1 MDSIN
6 KLIQIFSDFPGIGP
20 RQAKRFVYFL
30 LTRDESYLNNISR
43 LVSELKKDISIC
55 KSCFRFFPK
64 TNSQMNICGIC
75 ADQNRDESVLMLV
88 SRDIDMENIEK
99 SKSFN
104 GKYFILGGTIPILEK
119 TPERKIRLKELMNS
133 VESKAKS
140 GTLKEI
146 IIATNLNPE
155 GENTAD
161 FIQRTLREL
170 SEKYNIKI
178 SKLGRGLSTG
188 TELEYSD
195 NETIKNALQNRH

>member
-1 MDSIN
+1 
-6 KLIQIFSDFPGIGP
+6 
-20 RQAKRFVYFL
+20 
-30 LTRDESYLNNISR
+30 
-43 LVSELKKDISIC
+43 
-55 KSCFRFFPK
+55 
-64 TNSQMNICGIC
+64 
-75 ADQNRDESVLMLV
+75 
-88 SRDIDMENIEK
+88 MENIEK